1 MCRVVLTLINIEVRL
16 RKHVYIMKDETVK
29 VVHFSNFVESGIHYS
44 ALIET
49 PIILLELIKVRKT

>member
-1 MCRVVLTLINIEVRL
+1 MCWIFLTLVYVKIRL
-16 RKHVYIMKDETVK
+16 WKHIYVVKDETVK

-49 PIILLELIKVRKT
+49 PIILLELIS

>member
-1 MCRVVLTLINIEVRL
+1 MCWIFLTLVDIKIRL
-16 RKHVYIMKDETVK
+16 WKHIYVVKDETVK

-49 PIILLELIKVRKT
+49 PIILLELIS